1 MFLSSQR
8 VGKQNAMTSSSLA
21 LASTGPTF
29 LSRHIA
35 TSATSAP
42 AIPAAKRLLAVLA
55 TAAAALLCMQSAA
68 AFDFNDVA
76 VRAKALAGKSYKKP
90 GSKLPQELRE
100 LSDDQLN
107 QLHFKME
114 RSYWRADKLPFE
126 LTFVHP
132 GGSYVEPVRINE
144 INAGAV
150 REIGFNSAYFDYGQ
164 TRIDPRRLRNLG
176 FAGFR
181 IRFPVN
187 SPKDK
192 DDVLTFQGASYF
204 RAMGRGQG
212 YGLSARGLAIDTALY
227 SGEEFPRFT
236 EFWLERPKAGDK
248 ELTVYALL
256 DSPRAT
262 GAYRF
267 VLRPGVDTV
276 IDVKAQLYLRANVT
290 KLGLAPLTSMFFFG
304 ENQKGP
310 ADDFRP
316 EVHDSDGLSIQSG
329 TGEWIWR
336 PLVNPKRLLVT
347 SFALTNPLGFGLMQR
362 DRQFSSYED
371 MNYHYEARPSA
382 WVEPRG
388 KWGAGHVELVQIPTP
403 DETNDN
409 IVAYWMPETMPKPGQ
424 PLSVEYRLYW
434 QKDNERKPPLAWV
447 AQTRVGHAYR
457 AKPDD
462 TIEMAVDFDG
472 PALKKLPPASQVDA
486 NVESDANGKIISSN
500 VRRNEATGGW
510 RVELKLRR
518 NEENKPVELRG
529 FLRNTVQG
537 TSTTLSETWS
547 YILPPN

>member
-1 MFLSSQR
+1 M
-8 VGKQNAMTSSSLA
+8 SLTLYGRGEQYA
-21 LASTGPTF
+21 VAGGSH
-29 LSRHIA
+29 LSRLLRLPRLSHLSRLCHA
-35 TSATSAP
+35 AGP
-42 AIPAAKRLLAVLA
+42 ALTL
-55 TAAAALLCMQSAA
+55 AAALLALLSAPSAA

-76 VRAKALAGKSYKKP
+76 IRARMLATKSYKKP
-90 GSKLPQELRE
+90 GDKLPREIRE
-100 LSDDQLN
+100 LNDEQLN
-107 QLHFKME
+107 ALHFKME
-114 RSYWRADKLPFE
+114 RAYWRTEKLPFE

-132 GGSYVEPVRINE
+132 GGAYVEPVRINE
-144 INAGAV
+144 INGGTAH
-150 REIGFNSAYFDYGQ
+150 EIPFNAAWFDYSRS
-164 TRIDPRRLRNLG
+164 RIDPRRLRNIG

-187 SPKDK
+187 SAKDK

-212 YGLSARGLAIDTALY
+212 YGMSARGLAIDTALY

-267 VLRPGVDTV
+267 VLRPGADTV
-276 IDVKAQLYLRANVT
+276 IDVKAQVYLRANVS

-336 PLVNPKRLLVT
+336 PLVNPKRLLLT
-347 SFALTNPLGFGLMQR
+347 AFALDNPLGFGLMQR

-371 MNYHYEARPSA
+371 LDYHYEARPSA

-388 KWGAGHVELVQIPTP
+388 KWGSGHVELVQIPTP

-409 IVAYWMPETMPKPGQ
+409 IVAYWMPNAMPKPGQ
-424 PLSVEYRLYW
+424 PLDIEYRMYW
-434 QKDNERKPPLAWV
+434 QKDNDKKPPLAWV
-447 AQTRVGHAYR
+447 TQTRIGHAFR
-457 AKPDD
+457 DKADD
-462 TIEMAVDFDG
+462 TIDMVIDFDG
-472 PALKKLPPASQVDA
+472 AALKKLPANASIGA
-486 NVESDANGKIISSN
+486 NVESDANGKI
-500 VRRNEATGGW
+500 VGVVTRRNDVTGGW

-529 FLRNTVQG
+529 FLKNTAPG
-537 TSTTLSETWS
+537 AGTTLSETWS

>member
-1 MFLSSQR
+1 MFLIVYRCGAVIAR
-8 VGKQNAMTSSSLA
+8 VSCSL
-21 LASTGPTF
+21 F
-29 LSRHIA
+29 LCRHG
-35 TSATSAP
+35 
-42 AIPAAKRLLAVLA
+42 RLLCPLLRPVVRLFGQFK
-55 TAAAALLCMQSAA
+55 AALVLLAALMAWQSGAA

-90 GSKLPQELRE
+90 GDKLAKEIRA
-100 LSDDQLN
+100 LSYEKVN
-107 QLHFKME
+107 SLHFKMD
-114 RSYWRADKLPFE
+114 RSYWRQEKLPFE

-132 GGSYVEPVRINE
+132 GGAYTEPVRINE
-144 INAGAV
+144 VIGGVV
-150 REIGFNSAYFDYGQ
+150 REIQFNSTLFDYSQSGL
-164 TRIDPRRLRNLG
+164 DPRRLRNLG

-181 IRFPVN
+181 IRYPVN

-192 DDVLTFQGASYF
+192 DDVLTFLGASYF
-204 RAMGRGQG
+204 RAMGKGQG

-236 EFWLERPKAGDK
+236 EFWLERPKAGDR

-290 KLGLAPLTSMFFFG
+290 KLGIAPLTSMFFFG
-304 ENQKGP
+304 ENQAAPGG
-310 ADDFRP
+310 DFRP

-347 SFALTNPLGFGLMQR
+347 AFSLNNPLGFGLMQR

-371 MNYHYEARPSA
+371 LDSHYEARPST
-382 WVEPRG
+382 WIEPRG
-388 KWGAGHVELVQIPTP
+388 KWGAGRVELVQIPTP

-409 IVAYWMPETMPKPGQ
+409 IVAYWMPDAMPKIGQ
-424 PLSVEYRLYW
+424 PFNVEYRMYW
-434 QKDNERKPPLAWV
+434 QKDMEKRPPLSWV
-447 AQTRVGHAYR
+447 MQTRVGHGYR
-457 AKPDD
+457 DKSDD
-462 TIEMAVDFDG
+462 TISMSVDFDG
-472 PALKKLPPASQVDA
+472 AALKKLPA
-486 NVESDANGKIISSN
+486 NARVEGAVESDANGKVVSI
-500 VRRNEATGGW
+500 VTRRNDVTGGW
-510 RVELKLRR
+510 RMELKLRR

-529 FLRNTVQG
+529 FLRNTAQG
-537 TSTTLSETWS
+537 AGATLSETWS

>member
-1 MFLSSQR
+1 MSLTLYGP
-8 VGKQNAMTSSSLA
+8 GKQHAVVSWS
-21 LASTGPTF
+21 F
-29 LSRHIA
+29 LSRLSRLPRLFRLISPVLRPA
-35 TSATSAP
+35 LVALALGLSAS
-42 AIPAAKRLLAVLA
+42 LLI
-55 TAAAALLCMQSAA
+55 CQSAV

-76 VRAKALAGKSYKKP
+76 ARARMLAGKSYKKP
-90 GSKLPQELRE
+90 GDKLPKEVKD
-100 LSDDQLN
+100 LSEEQLN
-107 QLHFKME
+107 DLHFKID
-114 RSYWRADKLPFE
+114 RAYWRAEKLPFE
-126 LTFVHP
+126 LTFAHP
-132 GGSYVEPVRINE
+132 GGGYTESVRINE
-144 INAGAV
+144 INGAV
-150 REIGFNSAYFDYGQ
+150 VHEIAFNASWFDYSH
-164 TRIDPRRLRNLG
+164 THIDSRRLRNIG

-187 SPKDK
+187 SSKEK

-236 EFWLERPKAGDK
+236 EFWVERPHAGDK

-267 VLRPGVDTV
+267 ILRPGVDTV

-347 SFALTNPLGFGLMQR
+347 SFALNNPLGFGLMQR

-371 MNYHYEARPSA
+371 LDLHYESRPSA

-388 KWGAGHVELVQIPTP
+388 KWGAGRVELVQIPTP

-409 IVAYWMPETMPKPGQ
+409 IVAYWMPNDMPKPGQ
-424 PLSVEYRLYW
+424 PLNVEYRMYW
-434 QKDNERKPPLAWV
+434 QKDAEKKPPLAWV
-447 AQTRVGHAYR
+447 AQTRVGHGYR
-457 AKPDD
+457 AKADD
-462 TIEMAVDFDG
+462 NIGMEVDFDG
-472 PALKKLPPASQVDA
+472 AVLKKLAPDA
-486 NVESDANGKIISSN
+486 KVEARVESDANGKVLS
-500 VRRNEATGGW
+500 VVTRRNEVTGGW
-510 RVELKLRR
+510 RMELKIHR

-529 FLRNTVQG
+529 FLSNATQG
-537 TSTTLSETWS
+537 AATTLSETWS